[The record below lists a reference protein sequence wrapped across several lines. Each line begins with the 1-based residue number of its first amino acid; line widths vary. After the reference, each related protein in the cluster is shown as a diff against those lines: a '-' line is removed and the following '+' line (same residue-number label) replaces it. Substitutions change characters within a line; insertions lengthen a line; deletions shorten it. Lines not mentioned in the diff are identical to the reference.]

1 MATAWYATREDV
13 KGALDS
19 AETARNN
26 GQVDRAIASGSR
38 AIEALTHRRFYPQ
51 LAVRYFDW
59 PNPNSRTAFR
69 LWLDADEVITVTSLT
84 AGGVAIPATD
94 YFLEPFNSG
103 PPFTHV
109 EIDLDSPSAFSS
121 GGTRQRAIA
130 ITGTFGHSA
139 AEEPVGALTASL
151 AADPAATATATWTT
165 ARIGVGD
172 ILRIDA
178 ERVIVTERTMV
189 DSTQNLGNTM
199 TASAGDV
206 TVQVSNGTAFTAE
219 EVILVGSERMRIVDI
234 AGNNLTV
241 KRAWDGTVL
250 AAHSSGVDVFTLT
263 GVELDRAQLGTTL
276 AAHSSGATIYRH
288 VVPDLV
294 RDLAIAEA
302 VNQLQQ
308 ETSGYAR
315 VIGEGENAR
324 EGTGRGLFDLRRD
337 TMAAY
342 GRQARARAV

>member
-1 MATAWYATREDV
+1 MATAWYCTRDAV

-26 GQVDRAIASGSR
+26 YQVDRAISSGAR
-38 AIEALTHRRFYPQ
+38 TVEGLLHRRFYPWTGT
-51 LAVRYFDW
+51 RYFPW
-59 PNPNSRTAFR
+59 PNPGSRSPFR
-69 LWLDADEVITVTSLT
+69 LWLDADELISLT
-84 AGGVAIPATD
+84 TLVAGGITIPATD
-94 YFLEPFNSG
+94 YFLEPANSG
-103 PPFTHV
+103 PPFTSI
-109 EIDLDSPSAFSS
+109 EIDLGSSAAFSS
-121 GGTRQRAIA
+121 GATWQRAIA
-130 ITGTFGHSA
+130 ATGVFGHSA
-139 AEEPVGALTASL
+139 DEEQVGALTADL
-151 AADPAATATATWTT
+151 AANLSATATVSWTT

-189 DSTQNLGNTM
+189 DTAQNLGNTL

-219 EVILVGSERMRIVDI
+219 EVLLVGAERMLVVEV

-241 KRAWDGTVL
+241 KRAWDGSVL
-250 AAHSSGVDVFTLT
+250 AAHSSGVDVFALT

-276 AAHSSGATIYRH
+276 AAHSNGAAIYRH
-288 VVPDLV
+288 LVPDLV
-294 RDLAIAEA
+294 RDLNVAEA
-302 VNQLQQ
+302 INQLQQ

-324 EGTGRGLFDLRRD
+324 EGTGRSLFDLRRD
-337 TMAAY
+337 AKAAY